1 MWRKMCKYLI
11 KNDKKENSKRIISNK
26 ELFIAISYN
35 VILQF
40 YFLLTKTRGGK
51 LIHIREMVKLT

>member
-35 VILQF
+35 IILQF

>member
-1 MWRKMCKYLI
+1 MQVFN
-11 KNDKKENSKRIISNK
+11 KNDKKENNKRIISNE
-26 ELFIAISYN
+26 ELLIAISYN

-51 LIHIREMVKLT
+51 LIHIREMDKLT

>member
-1 MWRKMCKYLI
+1 MCKYLI

>member
-1 MWRKMCKYLI
+1 MCKYLI
-11 KNDKKENSKRIISNK
+11 KNDKKENNKRIISNK